1 MCWVKQSKEKESKA
15 TDVKTKKKKNVQKRE
30 TLPWENT
37 HCDLFKVLKILE
49 KRTLAYITLLG
60 YEMLSNAA
68 KLCIDNSNF
77 KFVPLAEGSRTGEWC
92 ASHPAACCGQPQVYP
107 VGQNGLEIQVRLCKA
122 KIFKKNILYW
132 QQKNTILTQQHNWWI
147 STAD

>member
-1 MCWVKQSKEKESKA
+1 MLS
-15 TDVKTKKKKNVQKRE
+15 KTKQRKGIQSNRCQDKKKNVQKRE

-37 HCDLFKVLKILE
+37 HCDLFEVLKILE
-49 KRTLAYITLLG
+49 RRTLAYITLLG
-60 YEMLSNAA
+60 YEMLFNAA

-107 VGQNGLEIQVRLCKA
+107 ACRIKWFRVTSQTLQSQ
-122 KIFKKNILYW
+122 NILKKHPELATEKYHSNATP
-132 QQKNTILTQQHNWWI
+132 QVMDFNC
-147 STAD
+147 